1 MSTRKQKDCDDLRL
15 CGRLESWWN
24 LCTQVSEEPL
34 RRKIHLRYPRK
45 SHEGITVPRAGSQAK
60 ELAAAI
66 AEVSEEEL
74 LEIARTL
81 VDAEPADL
89 FGATEFK
96 IRDLAHRIAAKAYE
110 RRLAQKKSA
119 TRPPG

>member
-1 MSTRKQKDCDDLRL
+1 MKEARTAEQ
-15 CGRLESWWN
+15 E
-24 LCTQVSEEPL
+24 
-34 RRKIHLRYPRK
+34 
-45 SHEGITVPRAGSQAK
+45 AQAQ

-66 AEVSEEEL
+66 AAVSEEEL

-81 VDAEPADL
+81 VDADPASL
-89 FGATEFK
+89 FGQTEFK

-119 TRPPG
+119 TSPPA